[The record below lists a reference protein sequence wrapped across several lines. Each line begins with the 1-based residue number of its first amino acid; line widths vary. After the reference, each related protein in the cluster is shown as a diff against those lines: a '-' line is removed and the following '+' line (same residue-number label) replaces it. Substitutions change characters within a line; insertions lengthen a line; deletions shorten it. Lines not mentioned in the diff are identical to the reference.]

1 MTGLDALTEG
11 EGGFE
16 EALLDAIAADEA
28 LLTRQSCSRRACCA
42 RRLTPKTP
50 PTGT

>member
-1 MTGLDALTEG
+1 LLQPPLNGLVVGLTGLDALTEG

-28 LLTRQSCSRRACCA
+28 LLTA
-42 RRLTPKTP
+42 
-50 PTGT
+50 